1 MDRRIRRG
9 DLPAL
14 RECLALLGRN
24 NALAHHDIARLCA
37 GDTRR
42 QRRITDALT
51 LHGCISVPKY
61 GAECHFVKGANTDY
75 ARVYEMLEKE
85 AKGAWKRHIKWL
97 WGIIV
102 PLSVAA
108 GFVAD
113 WLDLFDNIRGLFL

>member
-24 NALAHHDIARLCA
+24 NALAHHDITRLCA

-61 GAECHFVKGANTDY
+61 GAECHFVKGAATDY
-75 ARVYEMLEKE
+75 ARVYEILEKE
-85 AKGAWKRHIKWL
+85 AKGAWKERIKAAYKSIL
-97 WGIIV
+97 TAA
-102 PLSVAA
+102 PLIALIEKLLRSCS
-108 GFVAD
+108 
-113 WLDLFDNIRGLFL
+113 